1 MMAVIVTVFEAADLT
16 VLERKT
22 EKMLLRTPDQ
32 TSLAP
37 PLVVDAAGQRY
48 RQTNQFL
55 YRSGV
60 IHEGADLLF
69 KIERQIRLIYA

>member
-1 MMAVIVTVFEAADLT
+1 MMAVIVTVFEAAYLT

-48 RQTNQFL
+48 RQTNQL
-55 YRSGV
+55 LNTGGV
-60 IHEGADLLF
+60 IHESADLSF
-69 KIERQIRLIYA
+69 EIERQIRLM